1 MMLDDPPTADR
12 AEDLLALLDALPA
25 WRLFC
30 DARDRIVDFW
40 HPEGREAP
48 LPLSDWSERFLA
60 EAIPPP
66 AGALLLDAVQRCR
79 AGGVHVTI
87 ELDLGPPDGR
97 RTYEARVVPLTGGR
111 VGILGLDVSSHAS
124 VLKALRS
131 SEERFRLAFKTSP
144 DSIAI
149 NRASDGKY
157 VAVNQ
162 GFVQLLGW
170 TEDEVL
176 GRTSLELGIWANPEQ
191 RAALLAELAGSG
203 RTTLEGTFR
212 RRSGDLGTGLMS
224 AVLFEVEGEHH
235 ILSVTRDVTAE
246 RESERARQE
255 LEQELR
261 RSQKLESV
269 GVLASGVA
277 HEFRNLL
284 QVIQAYVDLLRKH
297 APPESSAGPSLR
309 ELDLAVERGVDIT
322 SRLLAFS
329 RRAEVR
335 VQRID
340 VNDVVREVVRLL
352 EHTLPKAIRLE
363 LHLSPEALP
372 VDGDSGQ
379 LAQVL
384 LNLAVNARD
393 AMPQGGVLEF
403 RSERV
408 AARQGDPITGDEE
421 PGRGEL
427 AVLHVHDCG
436 QGMDE
441 ATIQRIFDPFFT
453 TKTPAHGT
461 GLGLSVAYGIVTA
474 HGGHIRCRSVPGEGP
489 TFTVLLAAAP
499 GPAPA
504 PRRAPRPA
512 VARGGHEA
520 VLVVDDEPAILSALE
535 LLLSENGYR
544 TCTAASGE
552 EALAACRE
560 RGNDF
565 DAVLMDLGLPGLGGA
580 ALLRE
585 IRRAKPR
592 AKVVVSSGSAWDGW
606 REAGATAFL
615 TKPYPLAELLDTLRE
630 ALDSPE

>member
-1 MMLDDPPTADR
+1 MTVPDDPPTADR

-30 DARDRIVDFW
+30 DARDRIEGFW
-40 HPEGREAP
+40 HPEGREAQ
-48 LPLSDWSERFLA
+48 LALSDWGGRLLA
-60 EAIPPP
+60 EAMPQPT
-66 AGALLLDAVQRCR
+66 GAVLLDAVQRCR
-79 AGGVHVTI
+79 AGGAHVTV
-87 ELDLGPPDGR
+87 ELELGPPDGR
-97 RTYEARVVPLTGGR
+97 RAYEARVVPLAGGR
-111 VGILGLDVSSHAS
+111 VGILGLDVSSRAT
-124 VLKALRS
+124 VLKALRR

-170 TEDEVL
+170 TEDEAV
-176 GRTSLELGIWANPEQ
+176 GRTSLELGIWAHPDQ
-191 RAALLAELAGSG
+191 RAALLAELARSG
-203 RTTLEGTFR
+203 RARVEGTFR

-224 AVLFEVEGEHH
+224 AVVFEVEGEHH

-246 RESERARQE
+246 REAERARQQ
-255 LEQELR
+255 LEHALR
-261 RSQKLESV
+261 QSQKLESV

-284 QVIQAYVDLLRKH
+284 QVIQAYVDLLRKRSS
-297 APPESSAGPSLR
+297 PESSTAPFLR
-309 ELDLAVERGVDIT
+309 ELDQAVERGVDVT
-322 SRLLAFS
+322 ARLLAFS
-329 RRAEVR
+329 RKAEVR

-340 VNDVVREVVRLL
+340 ANDVVRGVVQLL
-352 EHTLPKAIRLE
+352 EHTLPKAIRIE
-363 LHLSPEALP
+363 LHLRPEALP

-403 RSERV
+403 SSERI
-408 AARQGDPITGDEE
+408 AARQVDLVAGDEE
-421 PGRGEL
+421 LGRGEL
-427 AVLHVHDCG
+427 AVLHVRDSG

-453 TKTPAHGT
+453 TKAPAHGT
-461 GLGLSVAYGIVTA
+461 GLGLSVAYGIVKA
-474 HGGHIRCRSVPGEGP
+474 HGGHIRCRSVPGQGT
-489 TFTVLLAAAP
+489 TFTVLLAAAH
-499 GPAPA
+499 GPVPA
-504 PRRAPRPA
+504 ARLATRPA

-520 VLVVDDEPAILSALE
+520 VMVVDDEPAILRALE

-552 EALAACRE
+552 EALATCRE
-560 RGNDF
+560 RGGDI
-565 DAVLMDLGLPGLGGA
+565 DAVVMDLGLPGLGGEA
-580 ALLRE
+580 FLRE
-585 IRRAKPR
+585 IRRTSPR
-592 AKVVVSSGSAWDGW
+592 ARVIVSSGSAWDGW

-615 TKPYPLAELLDTLRE
+615 TKPYPLSELLDTLRQS
-630 ALDSPE
+630 LDG